1 MDKVTIGIPQGF
13 FYKYH
18 NFWKDYFEALN
29 ISVIFSKPTDR
40 EIVDLGIKYSN
51 DEMCTSLKNFIG
63 SIAYLQ
69 DKCDYILIP
78 RIDNYG
84 RSNQMCT
91 NFMAIYDIA
100 TNLFKTPILNFDIDY
115 TKRLT
120 EEKGLIKIGLELGKN
135 KDECLWSYMVS
146 NIKNN
151 KRLKTQYINEFNKL
165 KSPKTKILLMG
176 HSYNIHDNLIS
187 RPIVDFLKKNN
198 CEVIYSD
205 NFPSDK
211 TLKLSSNICKYLYWI
226 NNKES
231 VGALELC
238 KNKIDGV
245 IMLSS
250 FPCGPDSIVNELV
263 IRNVELPI
271 INLVIDDVNSFT
283 GIETRIESFLDIIN
297 NKVIQ

>member
-84 RSNQMCT
+84 KSNQMCT

-238 KNKIDGV
+238 KNKI
-245 IMLSS
+245 S
-250 FPCGPDSIVNELV
+250 
-263 IRNVELPI
+263 
-271 INLVIDDVNSFT
+271 
-283 GIETRIESFLDIIN
+283 
-297 NKVIQ
+297 